1 MLGESTSTF
10 QDVSSATSR
19 TSTEQQDS
27 VVAREGGRSGVVM
40 MSSPESDFR
49 DQMRQVFQV
58 CDKDG
63 RGTISVEHL
72 QALILEHSGEQDLS
86 EITAHLDPAGT
97 GEIGFEDF
105 YEGMKRMV
113 GGFQSD
119 NDKGDDSDLEET
131 KEVMEN
137 GYHGNGYELEDE
149 QETNSCNSGT
159 CETSESTYNEY
170 DMTDEDNAVLTG
182 HDLHDD
188 VDSAIGTTP
197 STDAD
202 GFLSVQN
209 GNKKR
214 YTHHHHPSSL
224 MSESTYGE
232 YEPEEERFEDFGEAD
247 DVGDEVDLP
256 ESDMTESAAEDDQS
270 EQHPDLPPPTPP
282 PMNGHA
288 DDEGWYGSNRYFRI
302 MCPPMRRM
310 SSKAVGSHLLGR
322 HNHLVHS
329 TSIEVGTEDDTDRT
343 EDELANKVHK
353 LQSQVSELEEDHLYK
368 NEQEVRLR
376 NENAALQER
385 INLLEEQLRDVEV
398 KAQENLEE
406 ERRQHREAMA
416 KQERDLRDDI
426 DLLTNRTTML
436 EEENSRL
443 KEDIPRYK
451 STIERLKEDQTVLR
465 EQLEETNQL
474 REETTQEHRD
484 LEQRARGERQQ
495 YEEER
500 LANHM
505 LIEEMNKELED
516 LRRYK
521 VDNERL
527 TKSRSPS
534 FLDMPSRYNEL
545 EREIRKLK
553 EENRGLR
560 EANDDLNVQLLNHS
574 FQEGKNLINGPS
586 SSLASELESASKDE
600 VVEALRE
607 QQEMNARMSEYIDR
621 ILTNVLEHNPGILEC
636 K

>member
-1 MLGESTSTF
+1 
-10 QDVSSATSR
+10 
-19 TSTEQQDS
+19 
-27 VVAREGGRSGVVM
+27 
-40 MSSPESDFR
+40 MSSYFR
-49 DQMRQVFQV
+49 MGER
-58 CDKDG
+58 
-63 RGTISVEHL
+63 RIGT
-72 QALILEHSGEQDLS
+72 
-86 EITAHLDPAGT
+86 
-97 GEIGFEDF
+97 ED
-105 YEGMKRMV
+105 M
-113 GGFQSD
+113 
-119 NDKGDDSDLEET
+119 
-131 KEVMEN
+131 
-137 GYHGNGYELEDE
+137 
-149 QETNSCNSGT
+149 T

-170 DMTDEDNAVLTG
+170 DMTDEDNAMLTG

-188 VDSAIGTTP
+188 VDSAIETTP
-197 STDAD
+197 STDPD

-247 DVGDEVDLP
+247 DVGDDDIP
-256 ESDMTESAAEDDQS
+256 ESDMTESATEEDQP

-282 PMNGHA
+282 PMNGHS

-302 MCPPMRRM
+302 MCPPRRM

-322 HNHLVHS
+322 HNHLLHS
-329 TSIEVGTEDDTDRT
+329 TSIELGEDEADRT

-426 DLLTNRTTML
+426 DLLSNRATML

-451 STIERLKEDQTVLR
+451 STIERLKEDKTAMQ
-465 EQLEETNQL
+465 EHLEETNQL
-474 REETTQEHRD
+474 REETSQEHRE
-484 LEQRARGERQQ
+484 LEQRARLDRQQ
-495 YEEER
+495 YEDER

-516 LRRYK
+516 LRTYK

-560 EANDDLNVQLLNHS
+560 DANEDLNVQLLNHS
-574 FQEGKNLINGPS
+574 FQEGKTLLNGPS
-586 SSLASELESASKDE
+586 SSLASELDTASKDE

-607 QQEMNARMSEYIDR
+607 QQEMNARMREYIDR
-621 ILTNVLEHNPGILEC
+621 ILMNVLEHNPAILELSSSSA
-636 K
+636 

>member
-1 MLGESTSTF
+1 MLGESTF
-10 QDVSSATSR
+10 QDVSSASSR
-19 TSTEQQDS
+19 TTSTTEHLD
-27 VVAREGGRSGVVM
+27 AREGVRRGV

-49 DQMRQVFQV
+49 EQMIQVFQV

-72 QALILEHSGEQDLS
+72 QALILEHSGEQDLG
-86 EITAHLDPAGT
+86 EITSHLDPTGT

-113 GGFQSD
+113 GGFESD
-119 NDKGDDSDLEET
+119 HDKGDDSGSEEA

-137 GYHGNGYELEDE
+137 GYHGNGFELEDE

-170 DMTDEDNAVLTG
+170 DMTDEDNAMLTG

-188 VDSAIGTTP
+188 VDSAIETTP
-197 STDAD
+197 STDPD

-247 DVGDEVDLP
+247 DVGDDDIP
-256 ESDMTESAAEDDQS
+256 ESDMTESATEEDQP

-282 PMNGHA
+282 PMN
-288 DDEGWYGSNRYFRI
+288 
-302 MCPPMRRM
+302 PPRRM

-322 HNHLVHS
+322 HNHLLHS
-329 TSIEVGTEDDTDRT
+329 TSIELGEDEADRT

-426 DLLTNRTTML
+426 DLLSNRATML

-451 STIERLKEDQTVLR
+451 STIERLKEDKTAMQ
-465 EQLEETNQL
+465 EHLEETNQL
-474 REETTQEHRD
+474 REETSQEHRE
-484 LEQRARGERQQ
+484 LEQRARLDRQQ
-495 YEEER
+495 YEDER

-516 LRRYK
+516 LRTYK

-560 EANDDLNVQLLNHS
+560 DANEDLNVQLLNHS
-574 FQEGKNLINGPS
+574 FQEGKTLLNGPS
-586 SSLASELESASKDE
+586 SSLASELDTASKDE

-607 QQEMNARMSEYIDR
+607 QQEMNARMREYIDR
-621 ILTNVLEHNPGILEC
+621 ILMNVLEHNPAILELSSSSA
-636 K
+636 

>member
-1 MLGESTSTF
+1 MLGESTF
-10 QDVSSATSR
+10 QDVSSASSR
-19 TSTEQQDS
+19 TTSTTEHLD
-27 VVAREGGRSGVVM
+27 AREGVRRGV

-49 DQMRQVFQV
+49 EQMIQVFQV

-72 QALILEHSGEQDLS
+72 QALILEHSGEQDLG
-86 EITAHLDPAGT
+86 EITSHLDPTGT

-113 GGFQSD
+113 GGFESD
-119 NDKGDDSDLEET
+119 HDKGDDSGSEEA

-137 GYHGNGYELEDE
+137 GYHGNGFELEDE

-170 DMTDEDNAVLTG
+170 DMTDEDNAMLTG

-197 STDAD
+197 STDPD

-247 DVGDEVDLP
+247 DVGDDDIP
-256 ESDMTESAAEDDQS
+256 ESDMTESATEEDQP

-282 PMNGHA
+282 PMNGHS

-302 MCPPMRRM
+302 MCPPRRM

-322 HNHLVHS
+322 HNHLLHS
-329 TSIEVGTEDDTDRT
+329 TSIELGEDEADRT

-426 DLLTNRTTML
+426 DLLSNRATML

-451 STIERLKEDQTVLR
+451 STIERLKEDKTAMQ
-465 EQLEETNQL
+465 EHLEETNQL
-474 REETTQEHRD
+474 REETSQEHRE
-484 LEQRARGERQQ
+484 LEQRARLDRQQ
-495 YEEER
+495 YEDER

-516 LRRYK
+516 LRTYK

-560 EANDDLNVQLLNHS
+560 DANEDLNVQLLNHS
-574 FQEGKNLINGPS
+574 FQEGKTLLNGPS
-586 SSLASELESASKDE
+586 SSLASELDTASKDE

-607 QQEMNARMSEYIDR
+607 QQEMNARMREYIDR
-621 ILTNVLEHNPGILEC
+621 ILMNVLEHNPAILEVRTN
-636 K
+636 KS

>member
-1 MLGESTSTF
+1 MLGESTF
-10 QDVSSATSR
+10 QDVSSASSR
-19 TSTEQQDS
+19 TTSTTEHLD
-27 VVAREGGRSGVVM
+27 AREGVRRGV

-49 DQMRQVFQV
+49 EQMIQVFQV

-72 QALILEHSGEQDLS
+72 QALILEHSGEQDLG
-86 EITAHLDPAGT
+86 EITSHLDPTGT

-113 GGFQSD
+113 GGFESD
-119 NDKGDDSDLEET
+119 HDKGDDSGSEEA

-137 GYHGNGYELEDE
+137 GYHGNGFELEDE

-170 DMTDEDNAVLTG
+170 DMTDEDNAMLTG

-188 VDSAIGTTP
+188 VDSAIETTP
-197 STDAD
+197 STDPD

-247 DVGDEVDLP
+247 DVGDDDIP
-256 ESDMTESAAEDDQS
+256 ESDMTESATEEDQP

-282 PMNGHA
+282 PMN
-288 DDEGWYGSNRYFRI
+288 
-302 MCPPMRRM
+302 PPRRM

-322 HNHLVHS
+322 HNHLLHS
-329 TSIEVGTEDDTDRT
+329 TSIELGEDEADRT

-426 DLLTNRTTML
+426 DLLSNRATML

-451 STIERLKEDQTVLR
+451 STIERLKEDKTAMQ
-465 EQLEETNQL
+465 EHLEETNQL
-474 REETTQEHRD
+474 REETSQEHRE
-484 LEQRARGERQQ
+484 LEQRARLDRQQ
-495 YEEER
+495 YEDER

-516 LRRYK
+516 LRTYK

-560 EANDDLNVQLLNHS
+560 DANEDLNVQLLNHS
-574 FQEGKNLINGPS
+574 FQEGKTLLNGPS
-586 SSLASELESASKDE
+586 SSLASELDTASKDE

-607 QQEMNARMSEYIDR
+607 QQEMNARMREYIDR
-621 ILTNVLEHNPGILEC
+621 ILMNVLEHNPAILEC